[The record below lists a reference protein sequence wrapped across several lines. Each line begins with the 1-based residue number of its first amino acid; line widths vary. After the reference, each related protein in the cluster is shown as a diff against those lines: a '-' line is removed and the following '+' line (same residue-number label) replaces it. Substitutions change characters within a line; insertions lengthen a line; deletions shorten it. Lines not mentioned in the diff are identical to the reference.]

1 MLREHAELAGKALP
15 PSALPPIRAASRHP
29 VVEVEG
35 RSQGHSVVAII
46 FKGLPPHELGP
57 AESASARSTAGDV
70 EMTLHVLDDWHSPT
84 LVAIRIK
91 MPPGVARSLAD
102 QLASAAAEGDKAAG

>member
-1 MLREHAELAGKALP
+1 MLREHAEYGQAERCRLWHCLQ
-15 PSALPPIRAASRHP
+15 L
-29 VVEVEG
+29 
-35 RSQGHSVVAII
+35 QGHSVVAII

-102 QLASAAAEGDKAAG
+102 QLASAAAEGEKSRG

>member
-1 MLREHAELAGKALP
+1 M
-15 PSALPPIRAASRHP
+15 
-29 VVEVEG
+29 
-35 RSQGHSVVAII
+35 
-46 FKGLPPHELGP
+46 
-57 AESASARSTAGDV
+57 AGDV

-102 QLASAAAEGDKAAG
+102 QLASAAAEGEKSRG